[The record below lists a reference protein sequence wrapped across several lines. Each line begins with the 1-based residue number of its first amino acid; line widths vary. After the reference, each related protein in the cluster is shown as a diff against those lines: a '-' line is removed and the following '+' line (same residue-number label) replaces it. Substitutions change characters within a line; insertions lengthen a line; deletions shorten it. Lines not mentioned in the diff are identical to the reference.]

1 MDPVE
6 NIVKKYKDCKTLKYS
21 KVLKSQKVER
31 KETVDVWIVKN
42 ITDCILCCYIILQRD
57 KVKLNK

>member
-6 NIVKKYKDCKTLKYS
+6 NIVKKYKDCQILKYS

-42 ITDCILCCYIILQRD
+42 ITDCILCSYIILQRD

>member
-6 NIVKKYKDCKTLKYS
+6 NIVKKYKDCKILKYS

-42 ITDCILCCYIILQRD
+42 ITDCILCSYIILQRD